1 MSGFFNKTVADT
13 LVRVAALFTSVLL
26 SLSLMMNKDLQ
37 STDEVTYLGSNA
49 YAGIDAL
56 TMGQGITTDGEYF
69 YTSGAVTTFQWGIL
83 GKVDIATGEIVMRN
97 TYAIPAELRE
107 KGSDHIGGISY
118 YEGKIYA
125 AIEGE
130 PYEHNFIAIY
140 DAETLE
146 YTGVYYELE
155 QENHVDG
162 VPWVAVDA
170 ANGYFYTGEWNHAVR
185 LNVYDLETGV
195 FSHYLDLVGGE
206 LDRVQGCEVFDGVLF
221 ASSDDGDATLNVYA
235 VNLAT
240 GEVSVAFT
248 RQASRADIEAED
260 LTITQ
265 REDGK
270 PVFHVLDFDKRVCVF
285 VRHFVLP

>member
-1 MSGFFNKTVADT
+1 MFAFNKTIANT
-13 LVRVAALFTSVLL
+13 LVKVLSVFSAVFL
-26 SLSLMMNKDLQ
+26 SLSMMTNQELQ

-56 TMGQGITTDGEYF
+56 AFGQGLTTDGEYF
-69 YTSGAVTTFQWGIL
+69 YASGTVTTFQWGMISKIDMES
-83 GKVDIATGEIVMRN
+83 GKIVLRN
-97 TYAIPAELRE
+97 NYAIPDELRE

-118 YEGKIYA
+118 YDGKIYA
-125 AIEGE
+125 AIEGK

-170 ANGYFYTGEWNHAVR
+170 DRGYFYTGEWNHAVR
-185 LNVYDLETGV
+185 LNVYDLATGE
-195 FSHYLDLVGGE
+195 FSHYIDLAGGE
-206 LDRVQGCEVFDGVLF
+206 LHRVQGCEVFDGVLY
-221 ASSDDGDATLNVYA
+221 ASSDNGDAILNVYA
-235 VNLAT
+235 VDLET
-240 GEVSVAFT
+240 GDVSVAFT
-248 RQASRADIEAED
+248 RAASRADVEAED
-260 LTITQ
+260 MTVT
-265 REDGK
+265 RGEDGK
-270 PVFHVLDFDKRVCVF
+270 PVFHVLDYDKRVCVF